1 MDQSLENN
9 KYSEKIINIFK
20 KNKIKIYFL
29 FFIII
34 LSFLTLTFFIHH
46 QNKKNNLIAEKFVKA
61 GVFLSLNNKEKAK
74 EVYEEIVLSKNKFYS
89 VLSLNTILEKNLILN
104 EEKILNYFSVV
115 DSVIKS
121 QDQKDLFLF
130 KKALYLI
137 KIKKKQ
143 EAEQILNKL
152 IDDGSNLSSIAK
164 ETISK

>member
-1 MDQSLENN
+1 MDQSVENN

-34 LSFLTLTFFIHH
+34 LSFLMLTFFIHH

-89 VLSLNTILEKNLILN
+89 VLSLNTILEKNLIFFLH
-104 EEKILNYFSVV
+104 L
-115 DSVIKS
+115 KS
-121 QDQKDLFLF
+121 NFFL
-130 KKALYLI
+130 K
-137 KIKKKQ
+137 
-143 EAEQILNKL
+143 
-152 IDDGSNLSSIAK
+152 
-164 ETISK
+164 